1 MRFLTVVVG
10 SMLLVCRPAVSAMSL
25 HDKSRMI
32 TSALCF
38 QICCSMGRRYV
49 SISSATLEVALNAPQ
64 IALVALACMLCK
76 TLSVF
81 FVYVLPLM
89 LALDQIE
96 HAYIIWGSA
105 VALYSFRMSAN
116 VMPQVEPPRQLS
128 ALTVFVA
135 FRLTSSR
142 CSRHCSFV
150 SIVSPRY
157 LHVVLGF
164 TSPQSVWTGL
174 PVSIRVRDLMEAWVL
189 AQRCA
194 SLRMRL
200 SVLHV
205 SSVVLPHARMPTS
218 SMYPVDIAFVSWLHS
233 SIRSAL

>member
-1 MRFLTVVVG
+1 MRFLTVVLG
-10 SMLLVCRPAVSAMSL
+10 RMLLVCKPAVSAMSL
-25 HDKSRMI
+25 HDRSRMM

-38 QICCSMGRRYV
+38 QICCSMGSR
-49 SISSATLEVALNAPQ
+49 I
-64 IALVALACMLCK
+64 
-76 TLSVF
+76 LSVF

-105 VALYSFRMSAN
+105 VALYSFRMSVN

-142 CSRHCSFV
+142 CSLHCSFV
-150 SIVSPRY
+150 SMVSPRY

-164 TSPQSVWTGL
+164 TSLQSVSIGL
-174 PVSIRVRDLMEAWVL
+174 LVSMRVRDLVKWVSWNLSGAKMEAWVL